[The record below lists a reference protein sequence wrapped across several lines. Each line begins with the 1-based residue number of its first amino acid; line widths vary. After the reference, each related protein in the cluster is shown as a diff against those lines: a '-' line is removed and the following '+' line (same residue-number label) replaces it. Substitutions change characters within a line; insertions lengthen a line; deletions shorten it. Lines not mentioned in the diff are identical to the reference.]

1 MVPKNLLPTILTIAV
16 LISCGSNHLIE
27 DNSYRKA
34 VLKDFIVRGE
44 QYGERRQDLFSSAAR
59 ETDPRKR
66 EALQFMV
73 AYMPLSDLALYEP
86 DFLEANVDLALRT
99 RDEMQWGAS
108 IPYELFLH
116 FVLPQRVNNE
126 NIDSF
131 RLFFYDELKARVAG
145 LGAAEAALEINHWC
159 HEKVAYQPSDI
170 RTSAPLATILSARGR
185 CGEESTFTVSA
196 LRTAGLPARQVYTPR
211 WAHSDDNHA
220 WVEVWIE
227 GSWYYMGA
235 CEPEPVLDRGWFT
248 QPAARA
254 MLTHTKAF
262 GRYEGDEMLVKREPL
277 FSEINTLGKYAL
289 TKQLSVF
296 VTDTSGI
303 PMPDA
308 IVDFL
313 LYNYAELFPIAS
325 VTTDKKGES
334 IFTTGKGS
342 LVVWAHINGKYG
354 LQEVPPDAD
363 TVTVIVSAEHTW
375 NNQSLDL
382 FAPESDIIP
391 SAPPE
396 ELMRENAYR
405 LAREDSI
412 RQSYVNSWM
421 ENVSAGKI
429 SKETGIDSVAI
440 QKVLKTSMGNYLNI
454 VTFLRRSIDDPVMAM
469 RLLETLTE
477 KDLRDTPADILMDHI
492 TSAPEN
498 SGGLEAAFYDQ
509 WVLSPRIDN
518 EILSRFRSDLTSA
531 FSEEMMNKFKG
542 DPLEIACW
550 IDSAVTVDDSGN
562 YYGTPLNPRGVER
575 LRASDHHS
583 RDIFFVALCR
593 TAGHPARIEQATGRP
608 QYFLD
613 NKWNDVWFSDDKRP
627 AEGKGF
633 VTFTSSETNPQPE
646 YRIHFTLAR
655 LENGRYQTLE
665 FGENTRINDLP
676 VNIPLSP
683 GSYMLVTGNR
693 NDKGNVLA
701 DLFFFEL
708 EPDDSVSLE
717 VRLRHIRKDK
727 MISGVIN
734 AGQKI
739 TLLNEK
745 KISLSS
751 IMDKGII
758 VIWIE
763 QGTEPTR
770 HIFGDL
776 PKLKK
781 EFDDWGGYL
790 LFMLYRGSDPV
801 TIDTASIE
809 GLPENTLFCMDDDHQ
824 FLKSASKTDYAAL
837 RLPVVIYADN
847 LGKILFSS
855 EGYRIGIGEQILK
868 TIQ

>member
-1 MVPKNLLPTILTIAV
+1 MVIKNLLPTIFMIAA
-16 LISCGSNHLIE
+16 LISCSSNHLIE

-34 VLKDFIVRGE
+34 VLDDFLVRSE
-44 QYGERRQDLFSSAAR
+44 RYGERRQDLFSSADR
-59 ETDPRKR
+59 ETDPQKR
-66 EALQFMV
+66 EALQFLL
-73 AYMPLSDLALYEP
+73 AYMPLCDLALYEP
-86 DFLEANVDLALRT
+86 DFLEANVDLALRA
-99 RDEMQWGAS
+99 REEMAWGAS
-108 IPYELFLH
+108 VPYELFLH

-126 NIDSF
+126 NLDSF
-131 RLFFYDELKARVAG
+131 RLLFYDELKARVAG
-145 LGAAEAALEINHWC
+145 LGAGEAALEINHWC
-159 HEKVAYQPSDI
+159 HEKVAYQPADI

-220 WVEVWIE
+220 WVEVWIN

-262 GRYEGDEMLVKREPL
+262 GRYQGDEMLIKREHL
-277 FSEINTLGKYAL
+277 FSEINTLGKYAQ

-303 PMPDA
+303 PMPGA

-325 VTTDKKGES
+325 VTTDKNGES
-334 IFTTGKGS
+334 IFTTGRGS
-342 LVVWAHINGKYG
+342 LVAWAHIDGKFG
-354 LQEVPPDAD
+354 FREVTPDTD
-363 TVTVIVSAEHTW
+363 TVTVIVSAEHTLK
-375 NNQSLDL
+375 NQTLDL
-382 FAPESDIIP
+382 FAPVSGIIP
-391 SAPPE
+391 STPAE
-396 ELMRENAYR
+396 ELIRENAYR
-405 LAREDSI
+405 LVQEDSI

-429 SKETGIDSVAI
+429 SKETGLDSVAI
-440 QKVLKTSMGNYLNI
+440 QKVLKASMGNYLSI
-454 VTFLRRSIDDPVMAM
+454 VTFLRRSEDDPEMAM
-469 RLLETLTE
+469 RLLQTLTE
-477 KDLRDTPADILMDHI
+477 KDLRDTPSDILTDHI
-492 TSAPEN
+492 TSVPGN
-498 SGGLEAAFYDQ
+498 TGGLPSRFYDQ

-518 EILSRFRSDLTSA
+518 EILSKFRSDLTSA
-531 FSEEMMNKFKG
+531 FSEEMMIKFAG
-542 DPLEIACW
+542 DPLEIARW
-550 IDSAVTVDDSGN
+550 IDSSVIVDDSGN
-562 YYGTPLNPRGVER
+562 YYGTPLTPGGVER
-575 LRASDHHS
+575 LRVSDHHS

-613 NKWNDVWFSDDKRP
+613 NKWNDVWFSDSKMP

-646 YRIHFTLAR
+646 YHIHFTLAR

-665 FGENTRINDLP
+665 FGENARISDLP
-676 VNIPLSP
+676 GNIPLSP

-701 DLFFFEL
+701 DLLFFEL
-708 EPDDSVSLE
+708 QPNDSVSLE
-717 VRLRHIRKDK
+717 VSLRHIRKDE
-727 MISGVIN
+727 MISGMIST
-734 AGQKI
+734 GQEI

-758 VIWIE
+758 VFWIE
-763 QGTEPTR
+763 QGTEPTK

-781 EFDDWGGYL
+781 EFDNWGGYF
-790 LFMLYRGSDPV
+790 LFMLHRGSDPV
-801 TIDTASIE
+801 TFDTASIA
-809 GLPENTLFCMDDDHQ
+809 GLPENTLFCLDVDHQ
-824 FLKSASKTDYAAL
+824 FLKSCFKADYPDL

-847 LGKILFSS
+847 LDRILFSS

-868 TIQ
+868 TIH